1 MKRTID
7 PRVRALRIGDK
18 VTVGNYGI
26 VWTVVLLS
34 DCSEVLVDFD
44 ENEADPFA
52 FDVSLIKKVEEWN

>member
-18 VTVGNYGI
+18 VTVENEPF

-34 DCSEVLVDFD
+34 DCDEVLVDFD

-52 FDVSLIKKVEEWN
+52 FDVSLIKKVDKWN